1 MNYVIDAVT
10 TAKIY
15 ELAKQKG
22 LSFEMVVKQIL
33 DEALKNVEVKTTTI
47 LPKAKPI
54 KRVF

>member
-1 MNYVIDAVT
+1 MNCIIDAIN

-22 LSFEMVVKQIL
+22 ISFEMVVKQIL
-33 DEALKNVEVKTTTI
+33 DEALKDVEVKTTTV

-54 KRVF
+54 KRPF